1 MAFRRACV
9 HNGRMIGR
17 LGGTPERP
25 AVFFDDAAQFR
36 AWLERHHLE
45 QAELWMGLNAAHVVP
60 RGLTWADAVVEALCF
75 GWIDSVSQRID
86 AASRRQRWT
95 PRRAR
100 STWSLVNVR
109 HAERLIAE
117 GRMTPAG
124 LAAFAARQPERT
136 GVYSFERP
144 EGELRDDERA
154 ELEASSRAKGLV
166 GGGSGLLPACGDGMA
181 GRGQTPGDPGPPLGA
196 GAGGQRVRPADPL
209 AALRGRAGVG
219 ATASRDA
226 GAGGAR
232 LTPGLHQYAV
242 RHIIM
247 P

>member
-1 MAFRRACV
+1 
-9 HNGRMIGR
+9 MIGR
-17 LGGTPERP
+17 LGGTPEQP

-36 AWLERHHLE
+36 AWLERHHQE
-45 QAELWMGLNAAHVVP
+45 RAELWMGLNGAHVVP

-154 ELEASSRAKGLV
+154 ELEASSRAKAWWEGA
-166 GGGSGLLPACGDGMA
+166 PASYRRVVTAWLDGA
-181 GRGQTPGDPGPPLGA
+181 Q
-196 GAGGQRVRPADPL
+196 RPATRARRWGQVLEDSASGRLIPSQRYG
-209 AALRGRAGVG
+209 AEPGWAQRLRV
-219 ATASRDA
+219 T
-226 GAGGAR
+226 
-232 LTPGLHQYAV
+232 LGLEEPA
-242 RHIIM
+242 
-247 P
+247 